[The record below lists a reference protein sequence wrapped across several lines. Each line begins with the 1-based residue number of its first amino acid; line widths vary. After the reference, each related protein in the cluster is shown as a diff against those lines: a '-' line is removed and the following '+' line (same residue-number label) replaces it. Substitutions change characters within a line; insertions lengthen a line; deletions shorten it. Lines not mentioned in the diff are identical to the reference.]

1 MNWMENRSWAAGQ
14 HGGGF
19 LYRGCYFT
27 YVVTDPQWLMAMG
40 LAYNAAV
47 ALTLGPNIVADR
59 RSAALEAWADL
70 TRGSLSGAG
79 LLVESGAEGSHSG
92 LVRRS

>member
-1 MNWMENRSWAAGQ
+1 
-14 HGGGF
+14 

-70 TRGSLSGAG
+70 TRG
-79 LLVESGAEGSHSG
+79 
-92 LVRRS
+92 